1 MPCTADHAFKVP
13 CTLQCFVSSRLL
25 KNLYPKPYTLKQAA
39 SNIGKMAASVKIM
52 QNLVNESA
60 EAKEERD
67 GLVREAQMSQGAGR
81 KQKQEESSDDIEQE
95 KVELQST
102 AIKTQDVTVEMEA
115 ATGGAETKIT
125 AVSKASKAFTNK
137 VFSKREL
144 ASSNQV
150 LPVPLSMGSQE
161 TISISL
167 LNASLPPVFSAYRD
181 VTTNMASGRMQ
192 RLPGFSTSG
201 VADAEVASAQVPH
214 SAVISDL
221 VVPSREPQVQPR
233 PVSPPSVSTL
243 NGADRV

>member
-192 RLPGFSTSG
+192 RLPGSTSG
-201 VADAEVASAQVPH
+201 VADAEVASAQVPQ